1 MMATPIF
8 SSFDDLPGETR
19 QLFDAAGTDCIF
31 YGLPWFKTFVKFA
44 LDPYD
49 SVRIY
54 SATGGDSTSR
64 DQLILP
70 MVHRAANSGFFKP
83 RKLSSLSS
91 YYTSLYGPIANIV
104 TPRGAEALA
113 HTLAGENPRWDEI
126 ELRPLDVDAPSF
138 AALVQGLEA
147 AGFVVQTYFCFGNWY
162 LDVNGRSF
170 AQYVE
175 TLPSV
180 LKNTLGRKKKKL
192 EKSGRAMVQ
201 IVTGGD
207 DLEPAITAYNT
218 VYLESWKEPEPYPE
232 FVPELMRNCAA
243 MGTLRLGLVHVDGKP
258 AAAQFWIVHN
268 GRALIYKLAY
278 DERFADLSVGTIL
291 TATLMQ
297 HAIDVDRVTQV
308 DYLTGDDAYKKDWM
322 SARRERWG
330 ILALNPRT
338 LRGAVAIARH
348 VGGRAVKRAFQQ
360 LARRSPRVVD
370 APQPAKGVVVSGQ

>member
-1 MMATPIF
+1 
-8 SSFDDLPGETR
+8 
-19 QLFDAAGTDCIF
+19 
-31 YGLPWFKTFVKFA
+31 
-44 LDPYD
+44 
-49 SVRIY
+49 
-54 SATGGDSTSR
+54 
-64 DQLILP
+64 
-70 MVHRAANSGFFKP
+70 
-83 RKLSSLSS
+83 
-91 YYTSLYGPIANIV
+91 
-104 TPRGAEALA
+104 
-113 HTLAGENPRWDEI
+113 
-126 ELRPLDVDAPSF
+126 
-138 AALVQGLEA
+138 VQGLEA

-243 MGTLRLGLVHVDGKP
+243 MGALRLGLVHVDGKP

-360 LARRSPRVVD
+360 LARRSPRIVD